1 MLYYPQLSSGVVSQY
16 PISRRTTLRTITNT
30 LPSGDTIRMSDPGSA
45 VVGWQLQYSDLT
57 DAEWL
62 SLEQL
67 FQATE
72 GKLTSFTFLDP
83 MDNLLNWSED
93 WTKPVWTTD
102 PLLQV
107 STGIADPLGG
117 TGAVRVTNTAQTTQ
131 RVVQSIAAASWFRYC
146 YSIYLQS
153 SAPTMVQILFSATG
167 QESLIQFPVSSSW
180 TRAVMADSLSLQEDG
195 ISFGLQLPAGVSV
208 VAFGPQVEPQ
218 PAAGYYKKTTD
229 QAGVYT
235 NTRFDSD
242 SLTQTTNAPNQ
253 NSCAVSLVSN
263 LVED

>member
-16 PISRRTTLRTITNT
+16 PINRRTTLRTITNT
-30 LPSGDTIRMSDPGSA
+30 LASGDNIRMSDPGSA
-45 VVGWQLQYSDLT
+45 VVGWQLQYSNLT
-57 DAEWL
+57 DAEWT

-67 FQATE
+67 FEAAE
-72 GKLTSFTFLDP
+72 GKLTTFTFLDP

-93 WTKPVWTTD
+93 WTKPVWTAD

-107 STGIADPLGG
+107 SAGIADPFGG
-117 TGAVRVTNTAQTTQ
+117 TGAVQLTNTAQTTQ
-131 RVVQSIAAASWFRYC
+131 RVVQSIAAASWFQYC
-146 YSIYLQS
+146 YSIYLRS
-153 SAPTMVQILFSATG
+153 NAPTTVQILFSATG
-167 QESLIQFPVSSSW
+167 QESLIQFLVSSSW
-180 TRAVMADSLSLQEDG
+180 TRAVIADSLSLQEDG
-195 ISFGLQLPAGVSV
+195 MSFGLQLPAGVSI
-208 VAFGPQVEPQ
+208 VAFGAQVEPQ

-229 QAGVYT
+229 QAGVYP

-263 LVED
+263 LLVD